1 MDFKN
6 VTVREYLSKER
17 STCELEQ
24 VRHFLCEVISKA
36 KEGDDEA
43 FRQLLEIKD
52 IKLFMNHVAT
62 KVARKLDNKVP
73 KDVVLVEVQYSLYS
87 FLHTYYKNG
96 QKPTEI
102 QSLIT
107 AMYKWLPSKVA
118 VSLTDM
124 VIPKKD
130 ENLGVDTDMMLAVH
144 TSMDFDLFIAETLT
158 SEDYRLYRD
167 IYVDCKSNMQ
177 ISREMHVAEGTI
189 RYKNKQLLC
198 KLRDELTV

>member
-6 VTVREYLSKER
+6 MTVREYLSEER

-24 VRHFLCEVISKA
+24 VRHFLCDVISKA

-158 SEDYRLYRD
+158 SEEYRLYRD

-189 RYKNKQLLC
+189 RYRNKQLLC

>member
-6 VTVREYLSKER
+6 MTVREYLSEER

-158 SEDYRLYRD
+158 SEEYRLYRD

>member
-6 VTVREYLSKER
+6 MTVREYLSEER

-24 VRHFLCEVISKA
+24 VRHFLCDVISKA

-158 SEDYRLYRD
+158 SEEYRLYRD